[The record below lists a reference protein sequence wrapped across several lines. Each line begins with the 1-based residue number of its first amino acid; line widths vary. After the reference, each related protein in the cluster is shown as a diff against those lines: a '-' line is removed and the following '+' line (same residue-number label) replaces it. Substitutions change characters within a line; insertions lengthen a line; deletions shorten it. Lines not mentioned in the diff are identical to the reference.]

1 MDARIFAALKSK
13 GLITLPFLKAESVKD
28 FDELITKGYVKGWRV
43 REYYNRLVK
52 ELGVKLD
59 PVVEE
64 TAKDEKPVVEE
75 TAKDEKPV
83 VEETTKDEKPVVE
96 ETAKDEEPV
105 VEETAKDEEP
115 VVEEEKSTTKSKTSK
130 K

>member
-43 REYYNRLVK
+43 REYYNKLVK

-64 TAKDEKPVVEE
+64 TTKD
-75 TAKDEKPV
+75 DEPII
-83 VEETTKDEKPVVE
+83 EETTKDDEPIIE
-96 ETAKDEEPV
+96 ETAKNEEPV

-115 VVEEEKSTTKSKTSK
+115 VVEEEKSTTKSKTYK

>member
-43 REYYNRLVK
+43 REYYNKLVK

-64 TAKDEKPVVEE
+64 T
-75 TAKDEKPV
+75 
-83 VEETTKDEKPVVE
+83 TKD
-96 ETAKDEEPV
+96 DEPV
-105 VEETAKDEEP
+105 IDETKKDDEPIIDETKKDDEP